1 MGWWSNFRDSTVGR
15 VITGAATGGLS
26 EIGRSDTAG
35 RIVGGIA
42 TGGLTE
48 VARGIGIEPGRVL
61 SGEAFRSNVGDIAG
75 AQQALAQSQ
84 EAQARADRVQMLQ
97 YAGASPAELQA
108 RQSLLDLQSQVL
120 GRTNRELEFLQR
132 GLDIKSPGA
141 AEAGQGLFSSII
153 MRQRQAQRAQLE
165 STLRRRFGAGYETT
179 SAGQAA
185 LSQFDQG
192 TSDVAVQA
200 IPQFLQTAYGAIGQT
215 ATLEDTLARR
225 QMGAIQGT
233 PVAQYAGSEYV
244 GAIQRGLAA
253 EQNRQSQLGLLGTAA
268 GAGLGFMAG
277 GPMGAVAGA
286 QIGRSALG
294 GGGGGGQQAMF
305 LPSQMAGGGGGG
317 TSGGGGFM
325 NWTNTSLNLGQR
337 LSDYFNPGSGG
348 GMPSGGGLA
357 RGGSSMFAGG
367 F

>member
-1 MGWWSNFRDSTVGR
+1 MGFFSNGFGR
-15 VITGAATGGLS
+15 VLAGVTTGGLS
-26 EIGRSDTAG
+26 EIGRGSTVGRVRAG
-35 RIVGGIA
+35 IL
-42 TGGLTE
+42 TGGLSETSL
-48 VARGIGIEPGRVL
+48 GRSL
-61 SGEAFRSNVGDIAG
+61 FGGGNTGDVPA

-84 EAQARADRVQMLQ
+84 EAQARADRAQMLQ

-108 RQSLLDLQSQVL
+108 RQNLLDLQSQVL

-244 GAIQRGLAA
+244 GAIQRGIA
-253 EQNRQSQLGLLGTAA
+253 EAQNRQSQMGLLGTVI
-268 GAGLGFMAG
+268 GGGLGAMTG
-277 GPMGAVAGA
+277 NPMIALAGA
-286 QIGRSALG
+286 QVGRSAFGGG

-305 LPSQMAGGGGGG
+305 LPSQMAGGGGGRG
-317 TSGGGGFM
+317 ISGGGGGFM
-325 NWTNTSLNLGQR
+325 DWTNTNLNLGER
-337 LSDYFNPGSGG
+337 MSSYFDPYKGAS
-348 GMPSGGGLA
+348 
-357 RGGSSMFAGG
+357 F
-367 F
+367 